1 MTQPCPELVLALDG
15 GQTSTLAV
23 IADLSGRLLAA
34 GLGGPCNHFVEPGGP
49 ERFRRALEESI
60 GQAKQALGLGRVR
73 FACACFG
80 CPTGGAEG
88 RRIIDSLVEAETFAF
103 VGDQVTAFLAAHAGQ
118 PGVVVIS
125 GGGSVAYGEDGA
137 GRTASVGGW
146 GYLMGDEG
154 SGYDIARRALSAAT
168 RGSDGRGPQT
178 ALTQTIPRFLGY
190 ADLRALHRGIYSFA
204 VTRDQLASLATPV
217 GRAARRGDAVARAI
231 LAQAGRDLA
240 EAAVAVVRQLG
251 LPAPRA
257 SIVGGVAQSGRWLWE
272 PFGEALQAKVP
283 GVRVVRPRFQPAVG
297 AVLAAYRALGFPFD
311 RDRLARLR
319 KTQPILRGVKYG

>member
-1 MTQPCPELVLALDG
+1 VKQPSADLVLALDG

-23 IADLSGRLLAA
+23 IADLAGRLLAA
-34 GLGGPCNHFVEPGGP
+34 GLGGPCNHWVEPGGP
-49 ERFRRALEESI
+49 ERFRRALEGSI
-60 GQAKQALGLGRVR
+60 GGAKQALGLDRIR

-88 RRIIDSLVEAETFAF
+88 RRIIEALVEAETFAF

-125 GGGSVAYGEDGA
+125 GGGSVAYGEAGD

-154 SGYDIARRALSAAT
+154 SGYDIARHALSAAT

-178 ALTQTIPRFLGY
+178 VLTHTIPRFLGY

-217 GRAARRGDAVARAI
+217 GRAARRGDAVAREI

-240 EAAVAVVRQLG
+240 EAAVVAVRRLD
-251 LPAPRA
+251 LSAPRA

-272 PFGEALQAKVP
+272 PFREALQAEIP
-283 GVRVVRPRFQPAVG
+283 GARVVRPRFQPAVG
-297 AVLAAYRALGFPFD
+297 AVLAAYRALGLSLD
-311 RDRLARLR
+311 RERLANLR
-319 KTQPILRGVKYG
+319 QTQGILRGRKYR